1 MIKQTIHIIDFKILY
16 NILDEIKDYLKFQ
29 ILHYKNEEIFLNSND
44 LNLNDSLI
52 LVRLDNKV
60 FLNNEKISRKKIF
73 SIPNYPITIDKL
85 VEILNVN
92 LIKQKY
98 NYQSNIDIK
107 DYKLDLNSR
116 TITKNNQN
124 LKLTQK
130 EIDIIL
136 FLNGHEKPQKV
147 SVLQNKVWGYSLELE
162 THTVETHIYRLR
174 KKIKDKFK
182 VRNIILRKKSISFF
196 IDDKFGCIFKSKFLS
211 SRFRFKPRW
220 LVASCCKKNN
230 KRKNF
235 GCRCKANGK
244 N

>member
-29 ILHYKNEEIFLNSND
+29 ILHYKNEENFLNSND

-52 LVRLDNKV
+52 LVKPNNKV
-60 FLNNEKISRKKIF
+60 FLNNRKISRKKIF
-73 SIPNYPITIDKL
+73 SISNYPITIDKL

-98 NYQSNIDIK
+98 NYQSNIYIK
-107 DYKLDLNSR
+107 SYLLNLNSR

-136 FLNGHEKPQKV
+136 FLNDYDKPQRV
-147 SVLQNKVWGYSLELE
+147 NVLQNKVWGYSLELE

-174 KKIKDKFK
+174 KKIKDKF
-182 VRNIILRKKSISFF
+182 NDNNFILSNDDGYF
-196 IDDKFGCIFKSKFLS
+196 IE
-211 SRFRFKPRW
+211 
-220 LVASCCKKNN
+220 
-230 KRKNF
+230 
-235 GCRCKANGK
+235 
-244 N
+244 

>member
-29 ILHYKNEEIFLNSND
+29 ILYYKNEENFLNSNN
-44 LNLNDSLI
+44 LNLNNSLI
-52 LVRLDNKV
+52 LVKSSKEI
-60 FLNNEKISRKKIF
+60 FLNNEKISKKKIF
-73 SIPNYPITIDKL
+73 SIQNYPITIDKL

-98 NYQSNIDIK
+98 NYQSNICINR
-107 DYKLDLNSR
+107 YVLNLNSR
-116 TITKNNQN
+116 IITKNDQN

-136 FLNGHEKPQKV
+136 FLNDYKKPQKV
-147 SVLQNKVWGYSLELE
+147 NILQNKVWGYSLELE

-182 VRNIILRKKSISFF
+182 DNNFILSNDDGYF
-196 IDDKFGCIFKSKFLS
+196 IE
-211 SRFRFKPRW
+211 
-220 LVASCCKKNN
+220 
-230 KRKNF
+230 
-235 GCRCKANGK
+235 
-244 N
+244 

>member
-29 ILHYKNEEIFLNSND
+29 ILYYNNEESFLNSNNS
-44 LNLNDSLI
+44 NLNDSLI
-52 LVRLDNKV
+52 LVKLNKQV
-60 FLNNEKISRKKIF
+60 FLNNGKISRKKIF
-73 SIPNYPITIDKL
+73 SIQNYPIKIDKL

-98 NYQSNIDIK
+98 NYQSNININS
-107 DYKLDLNSR
+107 YVLNLNSR
-116 TITKNNQN
+116 IITKNNQS

-136 FLNGHEKPQKV
+136 FLNDYGKPQKV

-174 KKIKDKFK
+174 KKIKDEFK
-182 VRNIILRKKSISFF
+182 DNNFILSNDDGYFIEWKKKI
-196 IDDKFGCIFKSKFLS
+196 
-211 SRFRFKPRW
+211 
-220 LVASCCKKNN
+220 
-230 KRKNF
+230 
-235 GCRCKANGK
+235 
-244 N
+244 

>member
-1 MIKQTIHIIDFKILY
+1 MTKQTIHIIDFKILY

-29 ILHYKNEEIFLNSND
+29 ILHHKDEENFLNSND

-52 LVRLDNKV
+52 LVKSDKQAFINNGKINK
-60 FLNNEKISRKKIF
+60 KKIF
-73 SIPNYPITIDKL
+73 SISKYPITVDKL

-98 NYQSNIDIK
+98 DYQSNIYIK
-107 DYKLDLNSR
+107 NYLLNLNSR

-136 FLNGHEKPQKV
+136 FLNDYKKPQKV
-147 SVLQNKVWGYSLELE
+147 SMLQNKVWGYSLELE

-174 KKIKDKFK
+174 KKINDKFK
-182 VRNIILRKKSISFF
+182 DNNFILSNDDGYF
-196 IDDKFGCIFKSKFLS
+196 IG
-211 SRFRFKPRW
+211 
-220 LVASCCKKNN
+220 
-230 KRKNF
+230 
-235 GCRCKANGK
+235 
-244 N
+244 

>member
-1 MIKQTIHIIDFKILY
+1 MTKQTIHIIDFKILY

-29 ILHYKNEEIFLNSND
+29 ILHHKDEENFLNSND

-52 LVRLDNKV
+52 LVKSDKQAFINNGKINK
-60 FLNNEKISRKKIF
+60 KKIF
-73 SIPNYPITIDKL
+73 SISKYPITVDKL

-98 NYQSNIDIK
+98 DYQSNIYIK
-107 DYKLDLNSR
+107 NYLLNLNSR

-136 FLNGHEKPQKV
+136 FLNDYKKPQKV
-147 SVLQNKVWGYSLELE
+147 SMLQNKVWGYSLELE

-174 KKIKDKFK
+174 KKINDKFK
-182 VRNIILRKKSISFF
+182 DNKFILSNDDGYF
-196 IDDKFGCIFKSKFLS
+196 IG
-211 SRFRFKPRW
+211 
-220 LVASCCKKNN
+220 
-230 KRKNF
+230 
-235 GCRCKANGK
+235 
-244 N
+244 

>member
-1 MIKQTIHIIDFKILY
+1 MVKQTIHIIDFKILY

-29 ILHYKNEEIFLNSND
+29 ILYYKNEENFLNSNNM
-44 LNLNDSLI
+44 NLNDSLI
-52 LVRLDNKV
+52 LVKSNKQI
-60 FLNNEKISRKKIF
+60 FLNNKKISRKKF
-73 SIPNYPITIDKL
+73 FFIPNYPIKIDKL

-98 NYQSNIDIK
+98 NYQSNICIK
-107 DYKLDLNSR
+107 DYILDLNSR

-136 FLNGHEKPQKV
+136 FLNDYEKPQKV
-147 SVLQNKVWGYSLELE
+147 NVLQNKVWGYSLELE

-182 VRNIILRKKSISFF
+182 DSNFILSNDDGYF
-196 IDDKFGCIFKSKFLS
+196 IE
-211 SRFRFKPRW
+211 
-220 LVASCCKKNN
+220 
-230 KRKNF
+230 
-235 GCRCKANGK
+235 
-244 N
+244 

>member
-29 ILHYKNEEIFLNSND
+29 ILHYNNEESFLNSNNF
-44 LNLNDSLI
+44 NLNDSLI
-52 LVRLDNKV
+52 LVKSSKQV
-60 FLNNEKISRKKIF
+60 FLNNGKISRKKFF
-73 SIPNYPITIDKL
+73 SIQNYPITIDKL

-98 NYQSNIDIK
+98 NYQSNIYIK
-107 DYKLDLNSR
+107 SYLLNLNSR

-136 FLNGHEKPQKV
+136 FLNDYKKPQKV
-147 SVLQNKVWGYSLELE
+147 SMLQNKVWGYSLELE

-174 KKIKDKFK
+174 KKINDKFK
-182 VRNIILRKKSISFF
+182 DNNFILSNDDGYF
-196 IDDKFGCIFKSKFLS
+196 IE
-211 SRFRFKPRW
+211 
-220 LVASCCKKNN
+220 
-230 KRKNF
+230 
-235 GCRCKANGK
+235 
-244 N
+244 

>member
-29 ILHYKNEEIFLNSND
+29 TLHYKNEENFLNSND

-52 LVRLDNKV
+52 LVRPDNKV
-60 FLNNEKISRKKIF
+60 FLNNGKISRKKIF

-98 NYQSNIDIK
+98 NYQSNINIK
-107 DYKLDLNSR
+107 DYILDLNSR

-136 FLNGHEKPQKV
+136 FLNGYEKPQKV
-147 SVLQNKVWGYSLELE
+147 NVLQNKVWGYSSELE

-174 KKIKDKFK
+174 KKIKDEFK
-182 VRNIILRKKSISFF
+182 DNNFILSNDDGYF
-196 IDDKFGCIFKSKFLS
+196 IE
-211 SRFRFKPRW
+211 
-220 LVASCCKKNN
+220 
-230 KRKNF
+230 
-235 GCRCKANGK
+235 
-244 N
+244 

>member
-29 ILHYKNEEIFLNSND
+29 ILHYKNEEFFLNSND

-52 LVRLDNKV
+52 LVKPDSKV
-60 FLNNEKISRKKIF
+60 FLNNEKISKKKIF
-73 SIPNYPITIDKL
+73 SIPSHPITIDKL

-98 NYQSNIDIK
+98 NYQSNIYIK

-130 EIDIIL
+130 EIDIII
-136 FLNGHEKPQKV
+136 FLNGYEKPQKV
-147 SVLQNKVWGYSLELE
+147 NVLQNKVWGYSLELE

-174 KKIKDKFK
+174 KKIKDEFK
-182 VRNIILRKKSISFF
+182 DNNFILSNGDGYF
-196 IDDKFGCIFKSKFLS
+196 IE
-211 SRFRFKPRW
+211 
-220 LVASCCKKNN
+220 
-230 KRKNF
+230 
-235 GCRCKANGK
+235 
-244 N
+244 

>member
-29 ILHYKNEEIFLNSND
+29 ILHYKNEENFLNSND

-52 LVRLDNKV
+52 LVRINNKV
-60 FLNNEKISRKKIF
+60 FLNNEKINRKKIF

-136 FLNGHEKPQKV
+136 FLNDYDKPQRV
-147 SVLQNKVWGYSLELE
+147 NVLQSKVWGYSLELE

-174 KKIKDKFK
+174 KKIKDEFK
-182 VRNIILRKKSISFF
+182 DNNFILSNDDGYF
-196 IDDKFGCIFKSKFLS
+196 IE
-211 SRFRFKPRW
+211 
-220 LVASCCKKNN
+220 
-230 KRKNF
+230 
-235 GCRCKANGK
+235 
-244 N
+244 

>member
-16 NILDEIKDYLKFQ
+16 NILDEIKGYLKFK
-29 ILHYKNEEIFLNSND
+29 ILYYKNEEIFLNSND

-52 LVRLDNKV
+52 LVRPNNKV
-60 FLNNEKISRKKIF
+60 FLNNEKINKKKIF
-73 SIPNYPITIDKL
+73 SIPSYPITIDKL

-92 LIKQKY
+92 LIRQKY
-98 NYQSNIDIK
+98 NYQSNIYIK

-136 FLNGHEKPQKV
+136 FLNDYDKPQRV
-147 SVLQNKVWGYSLELE
+147 DVLQNKVWGYSLELE

-174 KKIKDKFK
+174 KKIKDEFK
-182 VRNIILRKKSISFF
+182 DNNFILSNDDGYFIEWKKKI
-196 IDDKFGCIFKSKFLS
+196 
-211 SRFRFKPRW
+211 
-220 LVASCCKKNN
+220 
-230 KRKNF
+230 
-235 GCRCKANGK
+235 
-244 N
+244 

>member
-1 MIKQTIHIIDFKILY
+1 MIKQTIHIIDFKVLY

-29 ILHYKNEEIFLNSND
+29 ILYYKNEENFLNSNN

-52 LVRLDNKV
+52 LVKSDKQI
-60 FLNNEKISRKKIF
+60 FLNNEKINRKKIF
-73 SIPNYPITIDKL
+73 SIQNYPLKIDKL
-85 VEILNVN
+85 VEMLNVN

-98 NYQSNIDIK
+98 NYQSNIYIK

-136 FLNGHEKPQKV
+136 FLNDYKKPQKV
-147 SVLQNKVWGYSLELE
+147 NILQNKVWGYSLELE

-182 VRNIILRKKSISFF
+182 DNNFILSNDDGYF
-196 IDDKFGCIFKSKFLS
+196 IE
-211 SRFRFKPRW
+211 
-220 LVASCCKKNN
+220 
-230 KRKNF
+230 
-235 GCRCKANGK
+235 
-244 N
+244 

>member
-16 NILDEIKDYLKFQ
+16 NILDEIKYYLKFQ

-52 LVRLDNKV
+52 LVRPNNKV

-136 FLNGHEKPQKV
+136 SLNDYEKPQKV
-147 SVLQNKVWGYSLELE
+147 NVLQNKVWGYSLELE

-182 VRNIILRKKSISFF
+182 DSNFILSNDDGYF
-196 IDDKFGCIFKSKFLS
+196 IE
-211 SRFRFKPRW
+211 
-220 LVASCCKKNN
+220 
-230 KRKNF
+230 
-235 GCRCKANGK
+235 
-244 N
+244 

>member
-1 MIKQTIHIIDFKILY
+1 MIKQTIHIIDFKTLY

-29 ILHYKNEEIFLNSND
+29 ILYYKNEENFLNSND
-44 LNLNDSLI
+44 LNFNDSLI
-52 LVRLDNKV
+52 LVRPNNKV
-60 FLNNEKISRKKIF
+60 FLNNEKINRKKIF

-98 NYQSNIDIK
+98 NYQSNIYIK

-136 FLNGHEKPQKV
+136 FLNDYDKPQRV
-147 SVLQNKVWGYSLELE
+147 NVLQNKVWGYSLEIE

-174 KKIKDKFK
+174 KKIKDEFK
-182 VRNIILRKKSISFF
+182 DNNFILSNDDGYF
-196 IDDKFGCIFKSKFLS
+196 IE
-211 SRFRFKPRW
+211 
-220 LVASCCKKNN
+220 
-230 KRKNF
+230 
-235 GCRCKANGK
+235 
-244 N
+244 

>member
-29 ILHYKNEEIFLNSND
+29 ILHHKDEENFLNSND

-52 LVRLDNKV
+52 LVKSDKQAFINNGKINK
-60 FLNNEKISRKKIF
+60 KKIF
-73 SIPNYPITIDKL
+73 SISKYPITLDKL

-98 NYQSNIDIK
+98 DYQSNIYIK
-107 DYKLDLNSR
+107 NYLLNLNSR
-116 TITKNNQN
+116 TITKNSQN

-136 FLNGHEKPQKV
+136 FLNNYKKPQKV
-147 SVLQNKVWGYSLELE
+147 NMLQNKVWGYSLELE

-174 KKIKDKFK
+174 KKINDKFK
-182 VRNIILRKKSISFF
+182 DNKFILSNDDGYF
-196 IDDKFGCIFKSKFLS
+196 IG
-211 SRFRFKPRW
+211 
-220 LVASCCKKNN
+220 
-230 KRKNF
+230 
-235 GCRCKANGK
+235 
-244 N
+244 

>member
-1 MIKQTIHIIDFKILY
+1 MIKQTIHIIDFKVLY

-29 ILHYKNEEIFLNSND
+29 ILYYKNEENFLNANN

-52 LVRLDNKV
+52 LVKSDKQI
-60 FLNNEKISRKKIF
+60 FLNNEKINRKKIF
-73 SIPNYPITIDKL
+73 SIQNYPLKIDKL
-85 VEILNVN
+85 VEMLNVN

-98 NYQSNIDIK
+98 NYQSNIYIK
-107 DYKLDLNSR
+107 SYLLNLNSR

-136 FLNGHEKPQKV
+136 FLNDYKKPQKV
-147 SVLQNKVWGYSLELE
+147 NILQNKVWGYSLELE

-182 VRNIILRKKSISFF
+182 DNNFILSNEDGYF
-196 IDDKFGCIFKSKFLS
+196 IE
-211 SRFRFKPRW
+211 
-220 LVASCCKKNN
+220 
-230 KRKNF
+230 
-235 GCRCKANGK
+235 
-244 N
+244 

>member
-52 LVRLDNKV
+52 LVRINNKV
-60 FLNNEKISRKKIF
+60 FLNNEKINRKKIF

-98 NYQSNIDIK
+98 NYQSNIYIK

-136 FLNGHEKPQKV
+136 FLNGYEKPQKV
-147 SVLQNKVWGYSLELE
+147 NVLQNKVWGYSLEIE

-174 KKIKDKFK
+174 KKIKDEFK
-182 VRNIILRKKSISFF
+182 DNNF
-196 IDDKFGCIFKSKFLS
+196 ILS
-211 SRFRFKPRW
+211 SDDGYFIE
-220 LVASCCKKNN
+220 
-230 KRKNF
+230 
-235 GCRCKANGK
+235 
-244 N
+244 

>member
-16 NILDEIKDYLKFQ
+16 NILDEIKNYLKFK
-29 ILHYKNEEIFLNSND
+29 ILYYKNEEIFLNSND

-52 LVRLDNKV
+52 LIRPNNKF
-60 FLNNEKISRKKIF
+60 FLNNKKINRKKIF
-73 SIPNYPITIDKL
+73 SFSNYPITINKL
-85 VEILNVN
+85 VETLNVN

-136 FLNGHEKPQKV
+136 FLNDYEKPQKV
-147 SVLQNKVWGYSLELE
+147 NVLQNKVWGYSLELE

-174 KKIKDKFK
+174 KKIKDEFK
-182 VRNIILRKKSISFF
+182 DNSFILSNDDGYF
-196 IDDKFGCIFKSKFLS
+196 IE
-211 SRFRFKPRW
+211 
-220 LVASCCKKNN
+220 
-230 KRKNF
+230 
-235 GCRCKANGK
+235 
-244 N
+244 

>member
-29 ILHYKNEEIFLNSND
+29 ILYYKNEENFLNSND

-52 LVRLDNKV
+52 LVRINNKV
-60 FLNNEKISRKKIF
+60 FLNNEKINRKKIF

-98 NYQSNIDIK
+98 NYQSNIYIK

-136 FLNGHEKPQKV
+136 FLNDYEKPQKV
-147 SVLQNKVWGYSLELE
+147 NVLQNKVWGYSLELE

-174 KKIKDKFK
+174 KKIKDEFK
-182 VRNIILRKKSISFF
+182 DNNFILSNDDGYF
-196 IDDKFGCIFKSKFLS
+196 IE
-211 SRFRFKPRW
+211 
-220 LVASCCKKNN
+220 
-230 KRKNF
+230 
-235 GCRCKANGK
+235 
-244 N
+244 

>member
-52 LVRLDNKV
+52 LVSPDNKV
-60 FLNNEKISRKKIF
+60 FLNNGKISGKKIF
-73 SIPNYPITIDKL
+73 SIPNHPITIDKL

-98 NYQSNIDIK
+98 NYQSNINIK

-116 TITKNNQN
+116 TFTKNNQN

-136 FLNGHEKPQKV
+136 FLNGYEKPQKV
-147 SVLQNKVWGYSLELE
+147 NVLQNKVWGYSLELE

-174 KKIKDKFK
+174 KKIKDEFK
-182 VRNIILRKKSISFF
+182 DNNF
-196 IDDKFGCIFKSKFLS
+196 ILS
-211 SRFRFKPRW
+211 SDDGYFIE
-220 LVASCCKKNN
+220 
-230 KRKNF
+230 
-235 GCRCKANGK
+235 
-244 N
+244 

>member
-1 MIKQTIHIIDFKILY
+1 MIKQTIHIIDFKVLY
-16 NILDEIKDYLKFQ
+16 NILNEIKDYLKFQ
-29 ILHYKNEEIFLNSND
+29 ILYYKNEENFLNANN

-52 LVRLDNKV
+52 LVSPDNKV
-60 FLNNEKISRKKIF
+60 FLNNGKISGKKIS

-98 NYQSNIDIK
+98 NYQSNIFIK
-107 DYKLDLNSR
+107 DYILDLNSR

-136 FLNGHEKPQKV
+136 FLNDYEKPQKV
-147 SVLQNKVWGYSLELE
+147 NVLQNKVWGYSLELE

-174 KKIKDKFK
+174 KKINDKFK
-182 VRNIILRKKSISFF
+182 DNNFILSNDNGYF
-196 IDDKFGCIFKSKFLS
+196 IK
-211 SRFRFKPRW
+211 
-220 LVASCCKKNN
+220 
-230 KRKNF
+230 
-235 GCRCKANGK
+235 
-244 N
+244 

>member
-1 MIKQTIHIIDFKILY
+1 MIKQTTHIIDFKVLY
-16 NILDEIKDYLKFQ
+16 NILDEIKNYLKFQ
-29 ILHYKNEEIFLNSND
+29 ILYYKNEENFLNSNN

-52 LVRLDNKV
+52 LVKSNKQI
-60 FLNNEKISRKKIF
+60 FLNNKKISRKKIF

-98 NYQSNIDIK
+98 NYQSNIYIK
-107 DYKLDLNSR
+107 SYLLNLNSR

-136 FLNGHEKPQKV
+136 FLNDHDKPQRV
-147 SVLQNKVWGYSLELE
+147 NVLQNKVWRYSLELE

-174 KKIKDKFK
+174 KKIKDEFK
-182 VRNIILRKKSISFF
+182 DNNFILSNDDGYF
-196 IDDKFGCIFKSKFLS
+196 IE
-211 SRFRFKPRW
+211 
-220 LVASCCKKNN
+220 
-230 KRKNF
+230 
-235 GCRCKANGK
+235 
-244 N
+244 

>member
-1 MIKQTIHIIDFKILY
+1 MIKQTIHIIDFEILY
-16 NILDEIKDYLKFQ
+16 NILDEIKNYLKFQ
-29 ILHYKNEEIFLNSND
+29 ILHYKNEENFLNSND

-52 LVRLDNKV
+52 LVRFNKKI

-73 SIPNYPITIDKL
+73 SIQNYPITIDKL

-98 NYQSNIDIK
+98 NYQSNININS
-107 DYKLDLNSR
+107 YVLNLNSR
-116 TITKNNQN
+116 IITKNNQS

-136 FLNGHEKPQKV
+136 FLNDYDKPQKV

-174 KKIKDKFK
+174 KKIKDEFK
-182 VRNIILRKKSISFF
+182 DNNFILSNDDGYF
-196 IDDKFGCIFKSKFLS
+196 IE
-211 SRFRFKPRW
+211 
-220 LVASCCKKNN
+220 
-230 KRKNF
+230 
-235 GCRCKANGK
+235 
-244 N
+244 

>member
-16 NILDEIKDYLKFQ
+16 NILDEIRDYLKFQ
-29 ILHYKNEEIFLNSND
+29 ILHYKNEENFLNSND

-52 LVRLDNKV
+52 LVRPNNKV
-60 FLNNEKISRKKIF
+60 FLNNEKINRKKFF

-136 FLNGHEKPQKV
+136 FLNDYEKPQKV
-147 SVLQNKVWGYSLELE
+147 NVLQNKVWGYSLELE

-174 KKIKDKFK
+174 KKIKDEFK
-182 VRNIILRKKSISFF
+182 DNNFILSNDDGYF
-196 IDDKFGCIFKSKFLS
+196 IE
-211 SRFRFKPRW
+211 
-220 LVASCCKKNN
+220 
-230 KRKNF
+230 
-235 GCRCKANGK
+235 
-244 N
+244 

>member
-16 NILDEIKDYLKFQ
+16 NILDEIKDYLKFK
-29 ILHYKNEEIFLNSND
+29 ILYYKNEENFLNSND

-52 LVRLDNKV
+52 LVRPNNKV
-60 FLNNEKISRKKIF
+60 FLNNGKISGKKIF
-73 SIPNYPITIDKL
+73 SIPSYPITIDKL

-98 NYQSNIDIK
+98 NYQSNIYIK

-136 FLNGHEKPQKV
+136 FLNGYEKPQKV

-174 KKIKDKFK
+174 KKIKDEFK
-182 VRNIILRKKSISFF
+182 DNNFILSNDDGYFIEWKKKI
-196 IDDKFGCIFKSKFLS
+196 
-211 SRFRFKPRW
+211 
-220 LVASCCKKNN
+220 
-230 KRKNF
+230 
-235 GCRCKANGK
+235 
-244 N
+244 

>member
-52 LVRLDNKV
+52 LVRINNKV
-60 FLNNEKISRKKIF
+60 FLNNGKINKKKIF

-98 NYQSNIDIK
+98 NYQSNIYIK

-136 FLNGHEKPQKV
+136 FLNDYEKPQKV
-147 SVLQNKVWGYSLELE
+147 NVLQNKVWGYSLELE

-174 KKIKDKFK
+174 KKIKDEFK
-182 VRNIILRKKSISFF
+182 DNNFILSNDDGYF
-196 IDDKFGCIFKSKFLS
+196 IE
-211 SRFRFKPRW
+211 
-220 LVASCCKKNN
+220 
-230 KRKNF
+230 
-235 GCRCKANGK
+235 
-244 N
+244 